1 MDELITI
8 IVPVYNARGYIDRC
22 IASLTVQTYHAL
34 QIILVDDGSTD
45 GSGDVCVAY
54 AGLDERIEVVR
65 RANGGASAAR
75 NTGLGRARGAWIAF
89 ADADDFVSP
98 YYIEDMYAAAGDG
111 CDMVICR
118 TAWVGDGPDIDIQ
131 GSFRRGG
138 GASHITGREACMRNF
153 GKDVYLFNSVWGKL
167 FKASLWEGLRF
178 PEGKICEDMYVSHA
192 LLYRTGDITIID
204 AVLYAYVQSGSSVM
218 RCAFT
223 LQRLDVLDA
232 WQEGVRFF
240 SEAGERDLEK
250 IAKRVYCS
258 RVFDAL
264 HVCKKMIPGE
274 REAMRLLRLRAAVA
288 YGEVK
293 SFTDYADCSNR
304 KALAYRVKL
313 FLGRWCPP
321 LYALLFMRA
330 RTYI

>member
-1 MDELITI
+1 MDDLITI

-22 IASLTVQTYHAL
+22 IASIKGQTYPAL

-45 GSGDVCVAY
+45 GSGDICKAY
-54 AGLDERIEVVR
+54 AGQDERIEVIR
-65 RANGGASAAR
+65 RISGGASAAR
-75 NTGLGRARGAWIAF
+75 NTGLDRARGAWIAF

-98 YYIEDMYAAAGDG
+98 YYIEDMFKAASDG

-118 TAWVGDGPDIDIQ
+118 TAWVEDDPDIDIREP
-131 GSFRRGG
+131 FRRDGG
-138 GASHITGREACMRNF
+138 SSRITGREACKRNF
-153 GKDVYLFNSVWGKL
+153 GKDVSLFNSVWGKL
-167 FKASLWEGLRF
+167 FRVSLWQGLRF
-178 PEGKICEDMYVSHA
+178 PEGKICEDMYISHS
-192 LLYRTGDITIID
+192 LLYRTGDITILN
-204 AVLYAYVQSGSSVM
+204 AVLYAYVQSKGSVM

-232 WQEGVRFF
+232 WQEGVSFF
-240 SEAGERDLEK
+240 SGAGEPELAK

-264 HVCKKMIPGE
+264 YVCKKMIPGE
-274 REAMRLLRLRAAVA
+274 REVMSRLRLRAADA
-288 YGEVK
+288 YSELKPFSG
-293 SFTDYADCSNR
+293 YADCSKLR
-304 KALAYRVKL
+304 ALAYRLKL

-321 LYALLFMRA
+321 LYGLMFMRG